1 MKLKHKKQ
9 DLFKVNPNNVVFAH
23 CIAKDLKYGAGIAKE
38 FAKQHPSMRAD
49 LRNKYPDL
57 GDAVKHTSNYRTIY
71 NLITKE
77 ISTRKP
83 TGYYYLI
90 RALDNLKKQMVE
102 NEEKYLV
109 IPLIGAGLDR
119 LDWDKI
125 QEIIIK
131 TFKDTEIKI
140 LVCHLNSVSS
150 DYKDFEN

>member
-1 MKLKHKKQ
+1 
-9 DLFKVNPNNVVFAH
+9 
-23 CIAKDLKYGAGIAKE
+23 
-38 FAKQHPSMRAD
+38 
-49 LRNKYPDL
+49 
-57 GDAVKHTSNYRTIY
+57 
-71 NLITKE
+71 
-77 ISTRKP
+77 
-83 TGYYYLI
+83 
-90 RALDNLKKQMVE
+90 MVE

-140 LVCHLNSVSS
+140 LVCYLNSVSS